1 MIDASL
7 VSSTLWRNITKLKL
21 VSNMRAKED
30 GLFIEYLLRIGE
42 GWEPNVFEDS
52 VRLPPS
58 MLIPFVD
65 TISSL
70 DSLIK
75 FVYPSLG
82 NFSMDSSVLINRAIL
97 TPKNDH
103 VADINHLL
111 IDRFPGQL
119 KEYVSF
125 DTTNDLSQQA
135 QYGDYLNTISVSEL
149 PSHILR
155 LKKNCPIMLLRNLN
169 PVQDLCNGT
178 RLICRQL
185 GDNFIKAKNCRW
197 RLQRRSRTH
206 SAYSFGVELQ
216 ITVPY
221 TF

>member
-1 MIDASL
+1 MDDKSTGYMSNKHSVEALDTTLRDLCNPNLIFGGKIILFGGDFRQTLPIVVCGSRVATIDASL

-30 GLFIEYLLRIGE
+30 GPFIEYLLRIGE
-42 GWEPNVFEDS
+42 EREPNGFEDS

-70 DSLIK
+70 DSLNE
-75 FVYPSLG
+75 FVYPSLD

-103 VADINHLL
+103 VADINNLL

-135 QYGDYLNTISVSEL
+135 QYGDYLNTISASGL
-149 PSHILR
+149 P
-155 LKKNCPIMLLRNLN
+155 
-169 PVQDLCNGT
+169 
-178 RLICRQL
+178 
-185 GDNFIKAKNCRW
+185 
-197 RLQRRSRTH
+197 
-206 SAYSFGVELQ
+206 
-216 ITVPY
+216 
-221 TF
+221 